1 MVDTEVREILSEIRE
16 RVRAEAE
23 HLSGSQELVQPES
36 LPDAGEA
43 RTPELLAR
51 LEEHSRTTLRA
62 WNRLPPLTTKRAGL
76 LARIELWFKRQ
87 MRRATHWYA
96 WEQINFNAAVKE
108 SLRDVAAALS
118 NHERELAELR
128 QSLAAL
134 PQMQSELASHLRAF
148 EDTLLGFE
156 KRLSGAQGIDAQLL
170 RDEVGAVQAEINVLR
185 GRLEESLA
193 HLREE
198 QRVLFKQLSLEIKE
212 TARVNKE

>member
-16 RVRAEAE
+16 RVRAEADAE
-23 HLSGSQELVQPES
+23 ADAGQQELVQFNGGP
-36 LPDAGEA
+36 PTA
-43 RTPELLAR
+43 ELLAR

-62 WNRLPPLTTKRAGL
+62 WNRLPPLTTRRAGL

-118 NHERELAELR
+118 NHERELVELR

-134 PQMQSELASHLRAF
+134 PQMQSELSSHLHAF
-148 EDTLLGFE
+148 ETALVGFE
-156 KRLSGAQGIDAQLL
+156 KRLSGAQGADAQLL
-170 RDEVGAVQAEINVLR
+170 RDEVRAAQAEINALR

-193 HLREE
+193 HLRDE

-212 TARVNKE
+212 VARANKE

>member
-23 HLSGSQELVQPES
+23 QASGSQELVRPES
-36 LPDAGEA
+36 LPDADEA

-62 WNRLPPLTTKRAGL
+62 WNRLPPLTTKRGGL

-96 WEQINFNAAVKE
+96 WEQINFNAAVKDA
-108 SLRDVAAALS
+108 LRDVTAALS
-118 NHERELAELR
+118 NHERELVELR
-128 QSLAAL
+128 QELAGL
-134 PQMQSELASHLRAF
+134 PQMQSELASHLSAF
-148 EDTLLGFE
+148 ETALLGFE
-156 KRLSGAQGIDAQLL
+156 RRLDDSTVEGGQAL
-170 RDEVGAVQAEINVLR
+170 REEVRAVQAEVNALR
-185 GRLEESLA
+185 GRLEESLT
-193 HLREE
+193 HLGEE

-212 TARVNKE
+212 TARMNKE

>member
-1 MVDTEVREILSEIRE
+1 M
-16 RVRAEAE
+16 
-23 HLSGSQELVQPES
+23 
-36 LPDAGEA
+36 
-43 RTPELLAR
+43 
-51 LEEHSRTTLRA
+51 RA

-118 NHERELAELR
+118 NHERELVELR

-148 EDTLLGFE
+148 ETALLGFE
-156 KRLSGAQGIDAQLL
+156 KRLSGTQGADAHLL
-170 RDEVGAVQAEINVLR
+170 RDEVRALQAEINELS

-193 HLREE
+193 HLRGE